1 MRAESRVDAKLTSLK
16 WLVFARLGDERRR
29 EIAWKMLSLLRR
41 TEMRDRKIVLDSLP
55 AAEMRITEELGF
67 AVSPGKLVS
76 DAVAGVV
83 TEANELSAALLPR
96 GPGDN
101 GSQSADVALTDLS
114 PESSIVQFALDDN
127 VLGIVSDYLGIVPI
141 LASIHLMRSTYT
153 AEAPRASQL
162 FHCDY
167 EDLRQVKVFVAA
179 GNVQPENGPLTA
191 LSAGTSRRVKNK
203 INYHY
208 GGKTFRVP
216 DHSVTSLVANDEVQ
230 VFTGREGFVT
240 FIDTSSC
247 LHFGSRVHEGA
258 DPRLV
263 VQFQYLTPPA
273 FEFLFRY
280 GRRRPVTSIAAAGD
294 SAIRRLALGPLR
306 SDR

>member
-1 MRAESRVDAKLTSLK
+1 MRAESRIDAKLSSLK

-29 EIAWKMLSLLRR
+29 EIAWKMLSHLRR
-41 TEMRDRKIVLDSLP
+41 TEMRARKMELDSLP
-55 AAEMRITEELGF
+55 AAGVRVTEELGF
-67 AVSPGKLVS
+67 ASSPGSLVS

-83 TEANELSAALLPR
+83 TEANDLSAVLLPH
-96 GPGDN
+96 GAGDDRPE
-101 GSQSADVALTDLS
+101 SADVALTDLS

-127 VLGIVSDYLGIVPI
+127 VLSIVSEYLGIVPI
-141 LASIHLMRSTYT
+141 LASVHLMRSSYT
-153 AEAPRASQL
+153 ADVPRASQL

-167 EDLRQVKVFVAA
+167 EDLRQMKVFVAA
-179 GNVQPENGPLTA
+179 SNVQPENGPLTA
-191 LSAGTSRRVKNK
+191 LSAHNSRRVKSK
-203 INYHY
+203 LGYHY

-216 DHSVTSLVANDEVQ
+216 DHSVASLVSNDDVR
-230 VFTGREGFVT
+230 VFTGSEGFVT

-263 VQFQYLTPPA
+263 VQFQFLTPPA

-294 SAIRRLALGPLR
+294 SSIRRLAC
-306 SDR
+306 